1 MASVPLIRKS
11 RAVYAKR
18 TKIDTSANM
27 IFSMKIGHVFIVARC
42 PEV

>member
-1 MASVPLIRKS
+1 MASVPVIRKS

-18 TKIDTSANM
+18 KKIDTSANM
-27 IFSMKIGHVFIVARC
+27 IFSMKIVYVFMVAQC